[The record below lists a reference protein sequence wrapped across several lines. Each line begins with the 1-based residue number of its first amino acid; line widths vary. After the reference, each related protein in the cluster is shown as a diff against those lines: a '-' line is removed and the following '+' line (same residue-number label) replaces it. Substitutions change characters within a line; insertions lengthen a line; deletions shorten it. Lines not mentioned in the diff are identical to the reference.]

1 LPASAAT
8 CSSEPWWTPE
18 WTRRF
23 FTKPSLHYISTRRFA
38 SKRFHPRGRGYGCR
52 GAGVHSWGHLLPRSS
67 RITLRQSPAAV
78 AKGHIAIPTAGTSD
92 QPFAEEA
99 AVPAE
104 LFSVTVSRVYDVGV
118 AGLHRLLAQREVL
131 SQADVVIVCAG
142 MEGALPSVVGG
153 LVGVPVIAV
162 PTSVGYGASF
172 DGVAALLGMLNSC
185 SPNVTV
191 VNIDNGFGAAYTAVL
206 IARAS
211 NRGS

>member
-23 FTKPSLHYISTRRFA
+23 FTKPSLH
-38 SKRFHPRGRGYGCR
+38 
-52 GAGVHSWGHLLPRSS
+52 GHLLPRSS

-131 SQADVVIVCAG
+131 SQADVVIVCAEWRG
-142 MEGALPSVVGG
+142 RCPAWSAGRS
-153 LVGVPVIAV
+153 
-162 PTSVGYGASF
+162 GY
-172 DGVAALLGMLNSC
+172 
-185 SPNVTV
+185 
-191 VNIDNGFGAAYTAVL
+191 
-206 IARAS
+206 R
-211 NRGS
+211 